1 MQTDFKPV
9 YIFGAGTS
17 KMLGTPLLNHF
28 LPDARQLMYSPK
40 FKTILSEPIYDS
52 LKKSFEN
59 VFEYLG
65 KLFITRQYLGID
77 LLDLETLFSIL
88 DMNNETLS
96 ISSTKSLWSL
106 RQDLFSLIIATLKAQ
121 TDQSNSNYSLIINN
135 LAAHP
140 NSSFITLN
148 YDLAIENA
156 LKSDS
161 THNQINYLIDAD
173 TYSGKLYNDNSRIVL
188 KLHGSANWVY
198 CDECKKFTVCDTY
211 ITPLELDSNRH
222 LLHDSNCKNQEQSHN
237 IIVPPTWNKS
247 NQNRIITRVWARAI
261 EQLSEATHIF
271 IIGYSFPKTDV
282 FFDQLL
288 TLSLLNNNK
297 LKNVYIFNPDP
308 EIKNT
313 LNTLFDP
320 HFRRRSV
327 EFYEI
332 KFEDLQ
338 NLTNRMYGAEV
349 KIVSEK
355 NLETLFFRLKHP
367 R

>member
-1 MQTDFKPV
+1 MQPDFKPV

-17 KMLGTPLLNHF
+17 KMLGAPLLNHF
-28 LPDARQLMYSPK
+28 LSVSRGLMYSPK
-40 FKTILSEPIYDS
+40 FKNILSGPLNDP
-52 LKKSFEN
+52 LKKSFEH
-59 VFEYLG
+59 VFEYLE
-65 KLFITRQYLGID
+65 KLLITRQYLGID
-77 LLDLETLFSIL
+77 LLNLETLFSIL
-88 DMNNETLS
+88 DMNNEILS
-96 ISSTKSLWSL
+96 ITSTESLWSL
-106 RQDLFSLIIATLKAQ
+106 RQDLITLIIATLQAQ
-121 TDQSNSNYSLIINN
+121 TDQFNSNYSDIINK
-135 LAAHP
+135 LAAHS

-156 LKSDS
+156 LKSNPLHYEID
-161 THNQINYLIDAD
+161 YLIDAD
-173 TYSGKLYNDNSRIVL
+173 AYSGNLHKEKSRIVL

-198 CDECKKFTVCDTY
+198 CDECKKITVCDTY
-211 ITPLELDSNRH
+211 ITPLELNSNRH
-222 LLHDSNCKNQEQSHN
+222 RLHDSNCKNQERSHN

-247 NQNRIITRVWARAI
+247 NQNKIITRTWARAI

-288 TLSLLNNNK
+288 TLSLLNNTT
-297 LKNVYIFNPDP
+297 LKKVYVFNPDP
-308 EIKNT
+308 GIENT
-313 LNTLFDP
+313 LNALFDP

-327 EFYEI
+327 EYFEI

-338 NLTNRMYGAEV
+338 NLTNRMYGSEI

-355 NLETLFFRLKHP
+355 DLETLFFRLKHP